1 VGEGVADG
9 PTEGAKAKRVEKSF
23 GLVSDSGGAVLKIF
37 IVKAQSRIDPDGVNP
52 CIDGTVNFMTEVV
65 E

>member
-23 GLVSDSGGAVLKIF
+23 GLVSDSGGAVLEIF
-37 IVKAQSRIDPDGVNP
+37 IVKAHPWIDPDGVDP
-52 CIDGTVNFMTEVV
+52 CIDGTVDFATKVV